1 MKSKRQI
8 GLITVVLLLIVSIW
22 LLQGP
27 SSSDSSADG
36 SPSSGS
42 SDPKKKAGGT
52 SQSDK
57 KESTT
62 PSIELPAVTEE
73 DIPPGTIVSGTGEA
87 QEVINDKSKE
97 LGLGEDSE
105 LIIDSNSSDEYGN
118 TYYHAGQSY
127 KGVPIYGA
135 STVLE
140 VEQGEAT
147 VISGSWVPEFE
158 LEIEPTFDAKT
169 ALRMGLDVLGVP
181 EERSVQEQGE
191 ARLIIFPSDNGM
203 KLCWL
208 MQARLSN
215 PISVSEIYIVDAQH
229 PEILLRHEASL
240 R

>member
-1 MKSKRQI
+1 MISKRQI
-8 GLITVVLLLIVSIW
+8 GLITLVFFMILLW
-22 LLQGP
+22 WFQGSTTP
-27 SSSDSSADG
+27 DNSGDG
-36 SPSSGS
+36 SPSDSTEKS
-42 SDPKKKAGGT
+42 EKPGGT
-52 SQSDK
+52 TNQSDK
-57 KESTT
+57 KVPHT
-62 PSIELPAVTEE
+62 PTLELPSVTDEE
-73 DIPPGTIVSGTGEA
+73 ITPGTTVSSTGEA

-147 VISGSWVPEFE
+147 VLSGSWAVEFE
-158 LEIEPTFDAKT
+158 LDITPKFDAKT

-191 ARLIIFPSDNGM
+191 SRLIIFPSDSGM

-208 MQARLSN
+208 MQARLTHPDSE
-215 PISVSEIYIVDAQH
+215 SEIFIVDAQN